1 MIRGITL
8 FICTEC
14 KKVFWAPDVEY
25 GAMAYSVPM
34 PCKRCGSRLTLPIFQ
49 LLAYPVYK
57 GIWET
62 IEREKNDKNDNNEN
76 R

>member
-14 KKVFWAPDVEY
+14 KKVFWAPD
-25 GAMAYSVPM
+25 
-34 PCKRCGSRLTLPIFQ
+34 PIFQ

-62 IEREKNDKNDNNEN
+62 MEREKIDKNDYNEN